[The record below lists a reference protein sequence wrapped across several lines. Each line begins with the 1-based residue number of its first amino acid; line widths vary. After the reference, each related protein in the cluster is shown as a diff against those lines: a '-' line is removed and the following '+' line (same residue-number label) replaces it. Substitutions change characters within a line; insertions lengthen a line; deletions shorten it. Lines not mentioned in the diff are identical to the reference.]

1 MAKDFVAWSKR
12 RDSEIHR
19 LGRPSDN
26 DGGVSCNR
34 YGYAPKRLQKA
45 VVDVRRRY
53 NEVLDPTVE
62 LSSPPIGNLS
72 AAVEGSGL
80 NIAVNERFRDS
91 GFVNCKDDRVLNS
104 FLPEIVAAGARERF
118 FTYDTFTL
126 NDLDGIF
133 GFENEMPISVSR
145 RQPAPHRSA
154 HQDLRRN
161 TIAQHHR
168 RGP

>member
-19 LGRPSDN
+19 LGCPSDN

-53 NEVLDPTVE
+53 NEVLDPIVE

-72 AAVEGSGL
+72 ATVEGSGL

-104 FLPEIVAAGARERF
+104 FLPEIVAAGAREKSWQIHK
-118 FTYDTFTL
+118 TL
-126 NDLDGIF
+126 ACCHSKWFQKAVTGDFEVSGCKLKQYLDP
-133 GFENEMPISVSR
+133 N
-145 RQPAPHRSA
+145 
-154 HQDLRRN
+154 
-161 TIAQHHR
+161 
-168 RGP
+168 